1 MDKAALEAT
10 ATATAELHGLSECL
24 EHLTPE
30 WLQGLILHGGPV
42 AAESWV
48 AARVRKDP
56 EGCLEL
62 LQVIMK
68 QRHLAYT

>member
-1 MDKAALEAT
+1 MDKAALE
-10 ATATAELHGLSECL
+10 ATAELHGLSECL

-30 WLQGLILHGGPV
+30 WLQSLILHGGPV

-48 AARVRKDP
+48 AARVRVDP
-56 EGCLEL
+56 VGCLEL

-68 QRHLAYT
+68 HRHLAYT